1 MPYPGMEHSAAC
13 LSAGRHLNPPTPPA
27 ISHPHT
33 PPPPAPE
40 LLGKEGRALSEAC
53 KHPTGFGRTTPSRA
67 G

>member
-27 ISHPHT
+27 HI
-33 PPPPAPE
+33 PPPHPAPALE